1 MPLTDM
7 SICMT
12 SVGTGKFGLVAQLVE
27 PPAHNRIVVGSSP
40 TKPICWSVSV
50 GQLLQQ
56 VLWPGWSLSFTTTAP
71 VGVEL
76 PEQIL
81 HVLFASA
88 EA

>member
-1 MPLTDM
+1 M

-12 SVGTGKFGLVAQLVE
+12 SVGTGKFGLVAQMEERCPYKADV
-27 PPAHNRIVVGSSP
+27 AGSSP
-40 TKPICWSVSV
+40 AEPICWSVSV

-56 VLWPGWSLSFTTTAP
+56 VLGPGWSLSFTTTAP

-81 HVLFASA
+81 RD
-88 EA
+88 